1 MVSSIEKMYIVQ
13 LLHMKK
19 KKKKINLQS
28 ITHTITA
35 LQMLREKTQKHKR
48 SHRTY
53 LHYFVHSELIRS

>member
-1 MVSSIEKMYIVQ
+1 MVSSTEKMYIVQ

-19 KKKKINLQS
+19 KKKINLQS
-28 ITHTITA
+28 IKHTITA